1 VTPPAAQ
8 QPHRAGQRPCQAGQ
22 AGQVAD
28 AGQVTAF
35 VTVLMLALLVMLGLV
50 TDGGRALAAHV
61 RAANEAQEAARAGAQ
76 AVDLAAYRRD
86 GTVRLDPARAETR
99 VRDYI
104 TATGDTLTTLAVD
117 ADQVTVTVTRTE
129 PTRLLTLAGLASVRA
144 SGTGTARA
152 EPNPTAAAPAN
163 PAGAVVGTAGPAGGS
178 PG

>member
-8 QPHRAGQRPCQAGQ
+8 RPRRAGQRLCRVGQAGQ
-22 AGQVAD
+22 AAD

-35 VTVLMLALLVMLGLV
+35 VTVLLLALLVMLGLV
-50 TDGGRALAAHV
+50 TDGGRARAAHV

-104 TATGDTLTTLAVD
+104 AATGDTLTAVVVD

-152 EPNPTAAAPAN
+152 EPNPTAAAPA
-163 PAGAVVGTAGPAGGS
+163 GAVVGTAGPAGGS

>member
-1 VTPPAAQ
+1 MTPPAAQ
-8 QPHRAGQRPCQAGQ
+8 RPHQTRQRPYR
-22 AGQVAD
+22 AGQVAE

-104 TATGDTLTTLAVD
+104 TATGDTLTTLVVD
-117 ADQVTVTVTRTE
+117 ADQITVTVTRTE

-144 SGTGTARA
+144 TGTSTARA
-152 EPNPTAAAPAN
+152 EPNPTAAAPAA
-163 PAGAVVGTAGPAGGS
+163 PAVAAGGGR
-178 PG
+178 P